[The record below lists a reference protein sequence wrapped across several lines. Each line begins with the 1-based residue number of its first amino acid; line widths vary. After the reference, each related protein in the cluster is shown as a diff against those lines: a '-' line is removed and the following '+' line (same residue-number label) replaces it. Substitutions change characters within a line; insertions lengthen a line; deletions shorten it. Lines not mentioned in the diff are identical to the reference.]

1 MENITLGE
9 IYNSLMD
16 LRREM
21 FEIKIILKE
30 EKLELADDVVEEI
43 ENSRKRIPNEFISN
57 EEMIKE
63 FG

>member
-43 ENSRKRIPNEFISN
+43 EISRKRLPNEFISN